1 MFGEEM
7 TKARAELVTSLESI
21 QENKLRLNFKNS
33 KRLKHKSNNKWKVE
47 RNQLNRMRP
56 K

>member
-1 MFGEEM
+1 MFGVEM
-7 TKARAELVTSLESI
+7 MKARVELVTSLESI
-21 QENKLRLNFKNS
+21 QESKLRLNFKNN

-47 RNQLNRMRP
+47 RYQLNRMRP

>member
-1 MFGEEM
+1 MFGVEM

-21 QENKLRLNFKNS
+21 QESKLRLNFKNS
-33 KRLKHKSNNKWKVE
+33 KRLKHKSNNKRKVK
-47 RNQLNRMRP
+47 RYQSNRMRP